1 MEVVR
6 SRRLLLHELPAPDHQ
21 LFHVYGVYQIIAD
34 LIGDGRLDG
43 VALRFDGDAR
53 RGASVGFLSMAMRI
67 SWTKSAAI
75 VLTTY
80 VTLSNVSQR
89 CGNWLAG
96 PLRRL
101 EPCSLWRIGR
111 HGFLRIDLLI
121 CRLTP
126 GPRCPCSFLSNRRSR
141 PRPSGECPT
150 VRRGLVA
157 AKTLTATH
165 QVRV

>member
-34 LIGDGRLDG
+34 LTGDGRLDG

-111 HGFLRIDLLI
+111 HGFLRIDVLNCRFITRTSLPLLI
-121 CRLTP
+121 LVQPKKSTAP
-126 GPRCPCSFLSNRRSR
+126 
-141 PRPSGECPT
+141 
-150 VRRGLVA
+150 VR
-157 AKTLTATH
+157 
-165 QVRV
+165 

>member
-6 SRRLLLHELPAPDHQ
+6 SRRLLLHELPAPGHQ
-21 LFHVYGVYQIIAD
+21 LFNVYGVYQIIAD

-53 RGASVGFLSMAMRI
+53 RGRLGRFPVDGMRI

-75 VLTTY
+75 VFTTY
-80 VTLSNVSQR
+80 VTLSNVSHL

-111 HGFLRIDLLI
+111 HGFLRIDLLV
-121 CRLTP
+121 CRLI
-126 GPRCPCSFLSNRRSR
+126 
-141 PRPSGECPT
+141 
-150 VRRGLVA
+150 
-157 AKTLTATH
+157 TLTSLPLLILVKPKKSTAP
-165 QVRV
+165 VR

>member
-21 LFHVYGVYQIIAD
+21 LFHVYGVYQKIAD
-34 LIGDGRLDG
+34 LTGDGRLDG
-43 VALRFDGDAR
+43 VALRFDGDVR

-111 HGFLRIDLLI
+111 HGFLRIALLVCRLISLTSLPLLI
-121 CRLTP
+121 LVKP
-126 GPRCPCSFLSNRRSR
+126 RSR
-141 PRPSGECPT
+141 PRPPGECPT

-157 AKTLTATH
+157 VKTLTATH